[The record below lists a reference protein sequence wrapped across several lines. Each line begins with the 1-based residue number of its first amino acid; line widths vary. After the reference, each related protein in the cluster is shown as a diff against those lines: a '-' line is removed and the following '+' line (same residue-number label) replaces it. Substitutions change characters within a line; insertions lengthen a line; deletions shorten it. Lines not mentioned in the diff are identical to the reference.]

1 MVKVFDLA
9 VRTLKQILNVYI
21 TCLTLLSLS
30 LWLLNDTLSFYL
42 CRAYPPVVGYILCNF
57 QVCFSDIENAH
68 DNALKGKTFLLS
80 VTFCHCIN
88 INFFYFLLLPS
99 SFRYQQRKK
108 ICSLFKSVF
117 KDKYI
122 YNLISNP

>member
-30 LWLLNDTLSFYL
+30 LWLLNDTFAFYL
-42 CRAYPPVVGYILCNF
+42 CRAYPPVVGYILRNF

-68 DNALKGKTFLLS
+68 DNVLKGKTFLLS
-80 VTFCHCIN
+80 VTCCHCIN
-88 INFFYFLLLPS
+88 INLFLLFLIVTVFFPLPTT
-99 SFRYQQRKK
+99 
-108 ICSLFKSVF
+108 
-117 KDKYI
+117 
-122 YNLISNP
+122 